1 MTRRVTGNNGNGARR
16 HPRPP
21 EPLRHGNLSPR
32 WASARAPAGANPMP
46 ADGDPPSP
54 DSLELE
60 RADHE
65 RLVRELVRDPVV
77 GLDFPEADD
86 LERRLL
92 LVRLEVDRTVDH
104 LFEGLERLVRV
115 HPALQGDHGHGFRLP
130 KPVHETLEEVHRI
143 PFVRLR
149 Y

>member
-16 HPRPP
+16 DPRPP

-104 LFEGLERLVRV
+104 VFEGLERLVRV
-115 HPALQGDHGHGFRLP
+115 HPALQGDRKSTRLNSSHANMSYAVFCLD
-130 KPVHETLEEVHRI
+130 K
-143 PFVRLR
+143 
-149 Y
+149 

>member
-32 WASARAPAGANPMP
+32 WASARAPAGANPMA

-60 RADHE
+60 RADHQ
-65 RLVRELVRDPVV
+65 RLVPELVRDPVV
-77 GLDFPEADD
+77 RLDFSEADD
-86 LERRLL
+86 LERRLR
-92 LVRLEVDRTVDH
+92 LVRLEVERTVDH
-104 LFEGLERLVRV
+104 EFDGLQRLS
-115 HPALQGDHGHGFRLP
+115 RLP
-130 KPVHETLEEVHRI
+130 PW
-143 PFVRLR
+143 
-149 Y
+149 

>member
-1 MTRRVTGNNGNGARR
+1 MPRRVTGNDANGPRR

-65 RLVRELVRDPVV
+65 RLVRELVRGPVV
-77 GLDFPEADD
+77 GLDFTQADD
-86 LERRLL
+86 LEHGLL
-92 LVRLEVDRTVDH
+92 LIRLEVDRAVDRV
-104 LFEGLERLVRV
+104 LERLEGLVRV
-115 HPALQGDHGHGFRLP
+115 HATLQRHDGHGLRLP
-130 KPVHETLEEVHRI
+130 QPV
-143 PFVRLR
+143 
-149 Y
+149 